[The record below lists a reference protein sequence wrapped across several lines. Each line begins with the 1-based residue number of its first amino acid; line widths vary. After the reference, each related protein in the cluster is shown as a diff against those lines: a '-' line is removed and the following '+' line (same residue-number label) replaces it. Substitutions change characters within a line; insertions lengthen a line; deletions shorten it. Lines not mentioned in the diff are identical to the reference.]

1 MQKGSLVPVEKFLG
15 APPAPYRDG
24 VAPDPLTELALAAR
38 DGDRVA
44 LSDFVRATQP
54 DVRRVC
60 AHLGDEAHADDLTQ
74 EVYLRA
80 LKALPRFR
88 GDSSAR
94 TWLLAIARHTAIDS
108 VRAAVRRRNLLSRAR
123 PAEPAPDASG
133 GTDLTALIHSL
144 DPDRRTA
151 FVLTQ
156 VAGCSYEDA
165 AEICGCPV
173 GTIRSR
179 VARARGELIEAMRR
193 AEAT

>member
-1 MQKGSLVPVEKFLG
+1 M
-15 APPAPYRDG
+15 R
-24 VAPDPLTELALAAR
+24 PDELTDLAVRAQG
-38 DGDRVA
+38 GDRVA
-44 LSDFVRATQP
+44 LSDFVRATQD
-54 DVRRVC
+54 DVWRVC
-60 AHLGDEAHADDLTQ
+60 AHLTSPAQADDVTQ

-88 GDSSAR
+88 GESSAR

-108 VRAAVRRRNLLSRAR
+108 VRSAVRRRRLLSRT
-123 PAEPAPDASG
+123 PVSEDAPDTSG
-133 GTDLTALIHSL
+133 GSDLEALVATL

-156 VAGCSYEDA
+156 VVGCSYEEA

-179 VARARGELIEAMRR
+179 VARARGDLIDVLRR
-193 AEAT
+193 ADAR

>member
-1 MQKGSLVPVEKFLG
+1 M
-15 APPAPYRDG
+15 
-24 VAPDPLTELALAAR
+24 APDPLTQLALRAR

-44 LSDFVRATQP
+44 LSDFVRATQA

-60 AHLGDEAHADDLTQ
+60 AHLGDEAQADDLAQ

-94 TWLLAIARHTAIDS
+94 TWLLSIARHTAIDS
-108 VRAAVRRRNLLSRAR
+108 VRAAIRRRGLLAR
-123 PAEPAPDASG
+123 TPPVEPVPDSSG
-133 GTDLTALIHSL
+133 GSDLTTLVQAL

-156 VAGCSYEDA
+156 VVGCSYEEA

-179 VARARGELIEAMRR
+179 VARARGDLVDLVRR

>member
-1 MQKGSLVPVEKFLG
+1 MEKGSLVPTEKFRTVSVT
-15 APPAPYRDG
+15 PYRGG
-24 VAPDPLTELALAAR
+24 VAPDPLTQLALAAR

-44 LSDFVRATQP
+44 LSDFVRATRP

-88 GDSSAR
+88 GESSAR
-94 TWLLAIARHTAIDS
+94 TWLLAIARNTAIDA

-123 PAEPAPDASG
+123 PAAPVPDASG
-133 GTDLTALIHSL
+133 GTDLTALIQGL

-156 VAGCSYEDA
+156 IAGCSYEDA

-179 VARARGELIEAMRR
+179 VARARGDLIEVVRN

>member
-1 MQKGSLVPVEKFLG
+1 M
-15 APPAPYRDG
+15 
-24 VAPDPLTELALAAR
+24 APDPLTQLALRAR

-44 LSDFVRATQP
+44 LSDFVRATQA

-60 AHLGDEAHADDLTQ
+60 AHLGDEAQADDLTQ

-94 TWLLAIARHTAIDS
+94 TWLLSIARHTAIDS
-108 VRAAVRRRNLLSRAR
+108 VRAAIRRRGLLAR
-123 PAEPAPDASG
+123 TPPVEPVPDSSG
-133 GTDLTALIHSL
+133 GSDLTTLVQAL

-156 VAGCSYEDA
+156 VVGCSYEEA

-179 VARARGELIEAMRR
+179 VARARGDLVDLVRR